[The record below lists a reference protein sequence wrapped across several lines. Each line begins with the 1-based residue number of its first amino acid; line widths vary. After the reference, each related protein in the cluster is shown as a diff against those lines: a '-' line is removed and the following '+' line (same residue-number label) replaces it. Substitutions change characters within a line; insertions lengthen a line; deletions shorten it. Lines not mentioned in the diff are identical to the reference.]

1 METVSIIIPIYNA
14 ENYISICLDSVR
26 KQTYEKLEV
35 ILIDDGSKDASG
47 SICDEY
53 AAKDPRIS
61 VFHREN
67 AGVSASRNFGLEKA
81 KGNYILFA
89 DADDTMEPKL
99 ISECIKLAKRNKA
112 DLVVFGFRYHLMDE
126 NRVVE
131 NGLEKNFSG
140 TSKEVFHRYFQLLV
154 ENEILNPPWN
164 KLVRKDLLDTNHIR
178 FHENYSIC
186 EDMAYSIQ
194 LFSASK
200 KTVLS
205 KGIYY
210 DYYVKSTGTLVFKF
224 HENYF
229 EALTYFYDLAYAYC
243 NRFHHNQE
251 QLTCLNTL
259 YANRII
265 LFLKQICT
273 ETQWSK
279 DEKYKK
285 MNDIRNNP
293 RVQCALKN
301 SELCHKKT
309 LVGYLLR
316 HRRYGII
323 QTLYR
328 LKHLA
333 SRSIRKGEFREEKQ
347 GSH

>member
-14 ENYISICLDSVR
+14 ENYISLCLDSVR

-47 SICDEY
+47 SICDDY
-53 AAKDPRIS
+53 ANKEPRIT

-81 KGNYILFA
+81 QGEYILFA

-99 ISECIKLAKRNKA
+99 IQECIKLAKRNKA

-126 NRVVE
+126 KRMVE
-131 NGLEKNFSG
+131 NGLGKTFCG
-140 TSKEVFHRYFQLLV
+140 TRKEVFQTHFQLLI

-164 KLVRKDLLDTNHIR
+164 KFVRKDLVATNQIR

-200 KTVLS
+200 KTVVS

-210 DYYVKSTGTLVFKF
+210 NYYVKSTGTLVFKF

-243 NRFHHNQE
+243 NRFDSNLE
-251 QLTCLNTL
+251 QLICLYTL
-259 YANRII
+259 YVNRAF

-273 ETQWSK
+273 ESQWDK
-279 DEKYKK
+279 TVKHKK
-285 MNDIRNNP
+285 MDEIGNN
-293 RVQCALKN
+293 QGFQMALKN
-301 SELCHKKT
+301 AKLCHKKKI
-309 LVGYLLR
+309 VGYLLQ
-316 HRRYGII
+316 HRRYGVIHA
-323 QTLYR
+323 LYR
-328 LKHLA
+328 LKHFTN
-333 SRSIRKGEFREEKQ
+333 RSVWRG
-347 GSH
+347 GSCDQK